1 MKSIFRVIG
10 IVLLLA
16 ALNTPTFGQG
26 WLREWISHYSSTMYD
41 VENAMNGDF
50 IMAAENNGSSSLGP
64 AYFVRMSPNGDTLWT
79 QYVTGFR
86 IEEIELIDNDT
97 IVGVGAY
104 LGDPAFI
111 KLDAAGNLINIKVYS
126 NLNVNLRKLKKTT
139 NHELVVMGAFGSNF
153 VMISNL
159 QAYYVDS
166 LSVLKLDTEGNI
178 LWTQNHPKA
187 FIEAYHRDYA
197 GREIT
202 PTSDGGFVIAATRF
216 SEINS
221 IVETKAYLVKLNAA
235 GSIVWEQDLNL
246 SSSISCAFSVKETA
260 DGGYILSGRD
270 GFNSVIIKTNSTG
283 IIQWTTTIF
292 TPPVTPSYQVYWNSR
307 DVIQDSDGNYLATG
321 SFQGAGGNNDGDSL
335 MLYKLNPQGVVL
347 WSQGVVGRY
356 GLGYRGNKVKET
368 SDGGYVIVGIG
379 TDFAI
384 SNWMFICKVDS
395 NGRVTTTA
403 IEGNVYADLND
414 DCDWD
419 APLEYPLTNWVVTA
433 TGNNGQVYYAN
444 TDTAGYYNIEAE
456 MGTYDVTLS
465 IPYPYWDTVC
475 VGLGTVVLNTVNQ
488 VSIVDFPVQASIPC
502 PLLNVD
508 ISAPFLRLCFPSYYV
523 VQYCNWGAAA
533 AQNAYVE
540 VELDTFM
547 SYDSSSVA
555 ATHLGG
561 NLYRFDLGTVSP
573 GHCGTFNID
582 INILCDTTLAGI
594 THCSEARIYPDTN
607 CQSSWNGP
615 NIVLDGHCL
624 GDSILFQ
631 VANTG
636 GSMVSSLR
644 YDIFE
649 DNVMMRTGG
658 YQLGTGQVE
667 TIYVPTQNGSTY
679 RLEARQVPTFPPLLG
694 DTLAG
699 LALEGCRV
707 DSLGNIV
714 TGFVTQFSN
723 YDGSPFTD
731 VDCQPNIGSYDPNDK
746 LAYPVGYGA
755 EHYIYDHTDL
765 EYYIRFQ
772 NTGTDTAFKVVLID
786 SISSHLDIG
795 SLRVGASSHDYTYE
809 IYGNGVVKF
818 TFDNILLPDSTTNNS
833 ASQGFVK
840 YRIEQRANNPIGTI
854 INNNADIYF
863 DYNAPV
869 RTNTTFHEIGSD
881 FVTIQLV
888 GTERI
893 MEPGVLV
900 NVYPN
905 PFNEVARV
913 EIEGKDF
920 TTIEFELYDLTGRV
934 VYQKTTNETSFDL
947 YKSDLSQGVYVYR
960 IVADGK
966 LLNTG
971 KLIAR

>member
-1 MKSIFRVIG
+1 MKSIFRLLS
-10 IVLLLA
+10 IVLLLIVV
-16 ALNTPTFGQG
+16 NGETYGQG
-26 WLREWISHYSSTMYD
+26 WVRQWHSLYSRAKDIAEAS
-41 VENAMNGDF
+41 NGDF
-50 IMAAENNGSSSLGP
+50 IISGYASLSANGPGYL
-64 AYFVRMSPNGDTLWT
+64 ARMSPSGAILWT
-79 QYVTGFR
+79 KFVPDFNLN
-86 IEEIELIDNDT
+86 EIELIQNDT
-97 IVGVGAY
+97 IVGTGTY
-104 LGDPAFI
+104 FSDPALI
-111 KLDAAGNLINIKVYS
+111 KLDAAGNVISIRTYP
-126 NLNVNLRKLKKTT
+126 NLGMSLSGIKKTANGEFIVEGFSGYPVRT
-139 NHELVVMGAFGSNF
+139 INGVAYGSYNLSF
-153 VMISNL
+153 V
-159 QAYYVDS
+159 
-166 LSVLKLDTEGNI
+166 KLDAAGDV
-178 LWTQNHPKA
+178 LWTQSRVDTFFSYSSYTQGA
-187 FIEAYHRDYA
+187 V
-197 GREIT
+197 EIT
-202 PTSDGGFVIAATRF
+202 PTSDGGFIAVGTKF

-221 IVETKAYLVKLNAA
+221 AVELKAYLIKMNAT
-235 GSIVWEQDLNL
+235 GTVVWEQQLNL
-246 SSSISCAFSVKETA
+246 ASPASYAFSVKETL
-260 DGGYILSGRD
+260 DGGYAIAARAGDD
-270 GFNSVIIKTNSTG
+270 GVLVKTSSTG
-283 IIQWTTTIF
+283 VVQWTTTLY
-292 TPPVTPSYQVYWNSR
+292 VGQSAPSPEHWNPR
-307 DVIQDSDGNYLATG
+307 DVIQDSNGNFLVVGRLRGTV
-321 SFQGAGGNNDGDSL
+321 GADIWLHKIN
-335 MLYKLNPQGVVL
+335 
-347 WSQGVVGRY
+347 SQGVIVWSKNYVNWSEGAFTK
-356 GLGYRGNKVKET
+356 KVKET
-368 SDGGYVIVGIG
+368 SDGGYIFIG
-379 TDFAI
+379 EAYTLMTDFI
-384 SNWMFICKVDS
+384 YVYKVDS
-395 NGRVTTTA
+395 AGNITTTE
-403 IEGNVYADLND
+403 IEGNVYADLNNN
-414 DCDWD
+414 CNWD
-419 APLEYPLTNWVVTA
+419 ASEYPLSNWVVTA